1 MLERIKVLWK
11 NRFEG
16 EIMRVVRV
24 LGWLVICLGFG
35 TMVLAEG
42 FSVQG
47 AFRANL
53 RGSPI
58 FQAEGGYSD
67 LVLPELEV
75 GGRLALDMNPLG
87 EKTSVLLYGFADYR
101 KTLQNTTTVAFG
113 RGELGVGYLF
123 SEERNTFFPRA
134 VLSTGLEG
142 SSPFNENID
151 SFGQLK
157 ASFEFVPTDR
167 AKLGSSQ
174 RVGFIII
181 PFVPYIASE
190 SYYNFI
196 DGSSEFSAYLGSLLY
211 FSEQLFVGADLGVN
225 STGADTTT
233 GYARVFANFTE
244 R

>member
-1 MLERIKVLWK
+1 
-11 NRFEG
+11 
-16 EIMRVVRV
+16 MRVIRV
-24 LGWLVICLGFG
+24 LGWLVVSLMFS

-53 RGSPI
+53 KGSPI

-67 LVLPELEV
+67 LVLPGLEV
-75 GGRLALDMNPLG
+75 GGRLALDMNPIG
-87 EKTSVLLYGFADYR
+87 EATSFLLYGFADYR
-101 KTLQNTTTVAFG
+101 KTVQTRGEFSTVAFA
-113 RGELGVGYLF
+113 RSELGVGYLF

-142 SSPFNENID
+142 SSPFNETID

-190 SYYNFI
+190 SYYDFI